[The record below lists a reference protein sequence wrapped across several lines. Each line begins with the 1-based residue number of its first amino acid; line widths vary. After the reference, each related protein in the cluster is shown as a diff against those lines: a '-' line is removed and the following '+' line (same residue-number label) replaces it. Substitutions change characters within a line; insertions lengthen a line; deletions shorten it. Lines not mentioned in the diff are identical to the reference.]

1 MTRQIS
7 ATAGPMKKPGTRVAT
22 DLEAMGLPIDQ
33 GVLFE
38 MDMQKFTQQLTDA
51 NNATSRRSVF
61 GLLAGALAVAG
72 FAGLQSADA
81 RRRGNGG
88 NGGRGNGHGGRRGGR
103 GNNRNNRH

>member
-1 MTRQIS
+1 
-7 ATAGPMKKPGTRVAT
+7 VAT
-22 DLEAMGLPIDQ
+22 DLEAMCLAIDQ

-38 MDMQKFTQQLTDA
+38 MDLQKFTQQMTDA

-61 GLLAGALAVAG
+61 GLLAGALAVTG

-81 RRRGNGG
+81 RRRGGNGGNGGNGNGG
-88 NGGRGNGHGGRRGGR
+88 NGGRGGRGNGRGGRRGGR

>member
-1 MTRQIS
+1 M
-7 ATAGPMKKPGTRVAT
+7 ATE
-22 DLEAMGLPIDQ
+22 LEAMGLPIDQ

-38 MDMQKFTQQLTDA
+38 MDMQKFSQQLTDA

-81 RRRGNGG
+81 RRRNGNGG
-88 NGGRGNGHGGRRGGR
+88 NGGRGGRGHGRGGRRGGR
-103 GNNRNNRH
+103 GHNRNNRH

>member
-1 MTRQIS
+1 M
-7 ATAGPMKKPGTRVAT
+7 AT

-33 GVLFE
+33 GDLFE
-38 MDMQKFTQQLTDA
+38 MDLQKFTQQLTDA
-51 NNATSRRSVF
+51 DNATSRRSVF

-81 RRRGNGG
+81 RRRGG
-88 NGGRGNGHGGRRGGR
+88 NGGRGGRGNGRGGRRGGR